1 MTTTSDVHN
10 SRTCSRN
17 TGGPCGF
24 CAAANDYEQRQQTQ
38 LSEAEFIALAGPVLE
53 RVREE
58 LNEGEK
64 LTELRK
70 VEPEHLRRILHALD
84 NDRRF
89 ASLTTI
95 RAALFDVFD
104 QNVRELSANDCDKHQ
119 TTDEEACENR
129 CDFVDAVCQ
138 RIAQLQSTPHNFD
151 PQYHDYCTGYA
162 TGWADAH
169 TETLRL
175 QNEDLREM
183 LRVGNE
189 RIKR

>member
-1 MTTTSDVHN
+1 M
-10 SRTCSRN
+10 CS
-17 TGGPCGF
+17 
-24 CAAANDYEQRQQTQ
+24 AANDYEQRQSLQ
-38 LSEAEFIALAGPVLE
+38 LTELEFVALATPVLE

-58 LNEGEK
+58 LGEGER

-70 VEPEHLRRILHALD
+70 LDSDHAQRILAAIE
-84 NDRRF
+84 NDKRF

-95 RAALFDVFD
+95 RAAIADVVDGAEFYQWMWD
-104 QNVRELSANDCDKHQ
+104 KDEDNANAVRQE
-119 TTDEEACENR
+119 
-129 CDFVDAVCQ
+129 FMDAVAQ
-138 RIAQLQSTPHNFD
+138 RIAQLQSAPHNFD

-183 LRVGNE
+183 LRGGE
-189 RIKR
+189 